1 LIDYLTAEQYLML
14 SEGQYPLLS
23 VSASGVDVLRG
34 KQRVYRKQTVVKQ
47 LIIDDE
53 LFERLRQLRLT
64 LAQEQGLPPY
74 VIFSDKTL
82 QEMAQKQPTT
92 TLELLQIKGV
102 GQNKLDKYGATFLA
116 ILQENK

>member
-1 LIDYLTAEQYLML
+1 
-14 SEGQYPLLS
+14 
-23 VSASGVDVLRG
+23 
-34 KQRVYRKQTVVKQ
+34 
-47 LIIDDE
+47 
-53 LFERLRQLRLT
+53 
-64 LAQEQGLPPY
+64 GLPPY

-102 GQNKLDKYGATFLA
+102 GQNKLDKYGTTFLA